1 MGAIERPTFS
11 SDARKRLYEYVE
23 RNGTVKRHKLLDVVS
38 LSSEEFRTHLE
49 ALKSDGY
56 LREEEGTLQIA
67 LEFGAVAAYDVD
79 DLEFLIRPGQQA
91 DFDGLVDTIRDVTA
105 EETYVVAETIAEEL
119 LYDDSVSR
127 HNTVKSRMFFV
138 ATVDGDV
145 VGWTHL
151 DLPQVEPMQGT
162 AQQTVGVRE
171 TYRGHGIGT
180 KLLARGIEW
189 AEANGFRKVYNS
201 VPITN
206 ERALEFL
213 TVHGWDTEAIRRNH
227 YAIDGEFVDEVM
239 MAYEL

>member
-1 MGAIERPTFS
+1 MGAMERPAFS

-38 LSSEEFRTHLE
+38 LPSEEFREHLE
-49 ALKSDGY
+49 GLKSDGY
-56 LREEEGTLQIA
+56 LQEEEGTLEIA
-67 LEFGAVAAYDVD
+67 LEFGAVTEYETD
-79 DLEFLIRPGQQA
+79 DLTFLVRPGRQA
-91 DFDGLVDTIRDVTA
+91 DFDGLIDTIRDVTA
-105 EETYVVAETIAEEL
+105 AETYVVAETIAEEL
-119 LYDDSVSR
+119 LYEDAVTR
-127 HNTVKSRMFFV
+127 HNSVRSRMFFV

-151 DLPQVEPMQGT
+151 DLPRIEHAQGT
-162 AQQTVGVRE
+162 AQQTIGVRE

-180 KLLARGIEW
+180 KLLARGVEW

-213 TVHGWDTEAIRRNH
+213 TVHGWDTEAIRRDH
-227 YAIDGEFVDEVM
+227 YEIDGECVDEVM